1 MATSAFR
8 GREEL
13 GYLGGERESLFYDIK
28 CVKWGKNKY
37 VCHLLSRLQTR
48 MLPAEDE
55 KGGQS
60 SNAPIEGEEGEQTHS
75 FQTKSVKWG
84 KTK

>member
-1 MATSAFR
+1 M
-8 GREEL
+8 
-13 GYLGGERESLFYDIK
+13 GYVGGERESLFYDIK

-60 SNAPIEGEEGEQTHS
+60 SNAPIEGGR
-75 FQTKSVKWG
+75 TKRGNRLTLFRRNV
-84 KTK
+84 